1 MRSITRREAIKKG
14 GRLFLG
20 AATCSLLPGFA
31 TGCSNQALEPGMVAE
46 LMQKTK
52 NANLSD
58 IRLSV
63 IYNNVPSN
71 RDMRTDW
78 GFACLIE
85 GLDKTII
92 FDAGRYDDL
101 FMTNLSK
108 LKVDPHQ
115 IDDLFISH
123 DHPDHIGGTLK
134 LLDIRHDIDISLVH
148 SFPSGFKSAIKKMGA
163 NVIETDQPCI
173 VSAHCLSTGEMQSF
187 VKNEQA
193 LVIRTDEGSIILTGC
208 AHPGVVEI
216 VERAQQITRQ
226 NVLLVMGGFHLLMDD
241 ASSIRTK
248 AARLKGLGVRYVAP
262 SHCTGGEAIKILAE
276 IYGDRFIDSGVGRI
290 ITAKDI
296 A

>member
-1 MRSITRREAIKKG
+1 MRSITRREAIKKS
-14 GRLFLG
+14 GRFIIG
-20 AATCSLLPGFA
+20 ASACSLLPGLA
-31 TGCSNQALEPGMVAE
+31 TGCSNQALDPDRVAE

-63 IYNNVPSN
+63 IYNNVPNN

-92 FDAGRYDDL
+92 FDAGRYDDI
-101 FMTNLSK
+101 FLSNVAK
-108 LKVDPHQ
+108 LQ
-115 IDDLFISH
+115 IDLQQIDELFLSH

-134 LLDIRHDIDISLVH
+134 LLDIRHDIDVSLVH
-148 SFPSGFKSAIKKMGA
+148 SFPSGFKNAVKKMGA
-163 NVIETDQPCI
+163 NLIETDQPCM

-216 VERAQQITRQ
+216 VERAQKITKQ
-226 NVLLVMGGFHLLMDD
+226 NVLLVMGGFHLLMDG
-241 ASSIRTK
+241 ASNIRNK
-248 AARLKGLGVRYVAP
+248 GGQLKELGVRYVAP

-276 IYGDRFIDSGVGRI
+276 LYGDRFIDSGAGRI
-290 ITAKDI
+290 ITAKDF